1 MNNEELRRNIALKIE
16 DLHTLIAEI
25 KLLDMAIESSE
36 PGSLKHEYLD
46 NLHDI
51 IIDYQK
57 ICNKLKQDL
66 NLYFEKEKK
75 KEVPIDFTYHK
86 LMKALEESKV

>member
-1 MNNEELRRNIALKIE
+1 MNNQELRRNIALKIE
-16 DLHTLIAEI
+16 ELHTLIAEI
-25 KLLDMAIESSE
+25 KLLDLAIESSE
-36 PGSLKHEYLD
+36 LGSLKGEYLD

-51 IIDYQK
+51 VIDYQK
-57 ICNKLKQDL
+57 VCDKLKNDL
-66 NLYFEKEKK
+66 NLYFEKEKN